1 MLYVAFFGATL
12 FLMLWEARSRYL
24 FGFVPGAASARAR
37 GAIGRKE
44 DTL

>member
-24 FGFVPGAASARAR
+24 FGFVPVLLLLAAR
-37 GAIGRKE
+37 GVIGRKE